1 MGASLRTDRSIT
13 ARLLGG
19 SATMAAI
26 VRRTAAILLLLFTAG
41 GLLIA
46 CGKSARY
53 RGEGQRGAKTQA
65 DVGKHAGGSLTRS
78 RAKRLAPRL
87 NLQASDLP
95 GFTAA
100 SEKHHRQ
107 TTREKGLGRKL
118 ARCMGERGTSS
129 ALAEAS
135 SRSFERQA
143 EIFHVSVS
151 STVTI
156 AATPAQALAGLKAVR
171 GEHTRVC
178 LTGYMRELLAGETHG
193 ATSAKL
199 LSISR
204 ASPARQGT
212 EGTFA
217 WRIAGEFML
226 RGVKVPFY
234 IELVGFAHGQAE
246 VELLSFGLPVPFP
259 ARAEQELFSLLIARA
274 KAGAAGRA
282 GKGVKPPEVPS
293 LSGPRRVQISL

>member
-1 MGASLRTDRSIT
+1 
-13 ARLLGG
+13 
-19 SATMAAI
+19 MAAI
-26 VRRTAAILLLLFTAG
+26 VRRTAAILLLIAAG

-46 CGKSARY
+46 CGKSAHY
-53 RGEGQRGAKTQA
+53 RGERQRGAKSEA
-65 DVGKHAGGSLTRS
+65 NASKHAGGSLTRS
-78 RAKRLAPRL
+78 KAKRLAPRL

-95 GFTAA
+95 GFKAA
-100 SEKHHRQ
+100 SEKRHHQ
-107 TTREKGLGRKL
+107 TARETGIGRKL
-118 ARCMGERGTSS
+118 ARCMGGRGASG

-135 SRSFERQA
+135 SKSFERQA

-156 AATPAQALAGLKAVR
+156 AASPAQALAGLKAVR
-171 GEHTRVC
+171 SEHTRVC

-199 LSISR
+199 VSIR
-204 ASPARQGT
+204 KASPARQGT
-212 EGTFA
+212 AGTFA
-217 WRIAGEFML
+217 WRIAGEFAL

-246 VELLSFGLPVPFP
+246 VELLSFGLPIPFP

-274 KAGAAGRA
+274 KAGAAGGT